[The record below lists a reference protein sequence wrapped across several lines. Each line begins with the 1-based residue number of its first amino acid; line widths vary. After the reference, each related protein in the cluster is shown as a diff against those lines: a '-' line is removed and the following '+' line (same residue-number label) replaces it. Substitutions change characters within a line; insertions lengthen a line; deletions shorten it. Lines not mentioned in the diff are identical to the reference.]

1 MIGPTIALVAG
12 ILRAVAD
19 GLERDAGRTEPQPI
33 VLHVQQLTVHAGPE
47 LGRTITERARET
59 LHTYRRR

>member
-12 ILRAVAD
+12 ILRTVAD
-19 GLERDAGRTEPQPI
+19 GLERDAARTEPQPI
-33 VLHVQQLTVHAGPE
+33 VLHVQQLTVQAGPE
-47 LGRTITERARET
+47 LGRTIADRARET

>member
-12 ILRAVAD
+12 VLRAVAD

-33 VLHVQQLTVHAGPE
+33 VLHVQQLVVEAGPE
-47 LGRTITERARET
+47 PGRSLADRARDAVQ
-59 LHTYRRR
+59 TYRRR